1 MIPLVKELFEGHY
14 LIHKHQPHI
23 GTYMGGCHFPAQYV
37 TSLHSILVGE
47 QLLNRQFPALSKT
60 VMRKKKRWL
69 HLQYHILLSATLE
82 LSLDQDTY
90 RSDIRDMNF
99 ALNFALCLQNLNS

>member
-1 MIPLVKELFEGHY
+1 MILLVNELFEGHY

-23 GTYMGGCHFPAQYV
+23 GTYMGDV

-47 QLLNRQFPALSKT
+47 QLLNCQFPALSKT
-60 VMRKKKRWL
+60 VVRKKKRWL

-90 RSDIRDMNF
+90 RNDIRDMNF
-99 ALNFALCLQNLNS
+99 ALNFALCLQN